1 MAPCHLP
8 RFSDVG
14 RSKKKEEE
22 TFYPSSIACTP
33 AGIERKN
40 VTRPNI
46 RKFSGAEKR
55 VFQLN
60 SSVMSSTIRQFFFP
74 CRLLWP
80 TICEENR
87 VMQPKTC
94 APSADVKKGAIKTL
108 GVAAGRSISVVWAW
122 LPEQIWMFT
131 ILVVFYLIVA
141 FSEKAKYGA
150 VSGLLV
156 QLVRR

>member
-1 MAPCHLP
+1 MAPCHLL

-33 AGIERKN
+33 AGIERKRN
-40 VTRPNI
+40 TAEYQKIQR
-46 RKFSGAEKR
+46 RREKSFSIEFLGH
-55 VFQLN
+55 VVN
-60 SSVMSSTIRQFFFP
+60 YSTIFFFP

-108 GVAAGRSISVVWAW
+108 GVAAGRSISVV
-122 LPEQIWMFT
+122 
-131 ILVVFYLIVA
+131 
-141 FSEKAKYGA
+141 
-150 VSGLLV
+150 
-156 QLVRR
+156 